1 MLIEGGH
8 HYVMI
13 PLLGRFKNEDGE
25 RYHLA
30 PLAYETASGIKIG
43 LWVNRLMMLKKLHL
57 HSRGPA
63 FSDRQGFPLMIW

>member
-1 MLIEGGH
+1 MLIEGSH

-43 LWVNRLMMLKKLHL
+43 LWVNRLMMLRNRIFIHVAQLL
-57 HSRGPA
+57 VI
-63 FSDRQGFPLMIW
+63 DRVFP